1 MIYNL
6 DKLQELSGGDEEFI
20 VSVVEVF
27 IEETPQD
34 LLNLKNA
41 IENKDFEGIY
51 QNAHKIKPNVDL
63 LGMEEVR
70 QNAYDI
76 EMQGRNDKNMEIIT
90 KLFPFVETT
99 INDAIVELKKNFG
112 L

>member
-1 MIYNL
+1 MVYNL
-6 DKLQELSGGDEEFI
+6 DKLQELSGGDKDFI
-20 VSVVEVF
+20 LSIVEVF

-34 LLNLKNA
+34 LLNLKDA
-41 IENKDFEGIY
+41 IEKQDFEGIY

-70 QNAYDI
+70 QGAYDI
-76 EMQGRNDKNMEIIT
+76 EMQGRHDKDMGVIT

-99 INDAIVELKKNFG
+99 INQAIVELKNDFG